1 MRISEL
7 NVNEY
12 QPYHHTYISTLGEI
26 DLMDGLMDGKENFI
40 SFVEAIPNDKLS
52 YAYAEGKWNVLEVLV
67 HVMDTERIFQ
77 YRALRFYRQD
87 PTPLPGFDQDIYVP
101 FSDALQRTKKEIINE
116 YSCIRD
122 STISLF
128 NSFQESGLKRT
139 GTASGGKVGVAAI
152 GFIISGHQRH
162 HLNILQERYL

>member
-1 MRISEL
+1 MRITEL
-7 NVNEY
+7 RTDEY
-12 QPYHHTYISTLGEI
+12 QPYQAAYISTLGDI
-26 DLMDGLMDGKENFI
+26 ALMDGLMDGKDDFI
-40 SFVEAIPNDKLS
+40 SFVEAIPDEKLL

-67 HVMDTERIFQ
+67 HVLDTERIFQ

-101 FSDALQRTKKEIINE
+101 FSDAAQRTKKDIINE
-116 YSCIRD
+116 YRAVRD
-122 STISLF
+122 STLSLF
-128 NSFQESGLKRT
+128 QSFQESALRRT
-139 GTASGGKVGVAAI
+139 GTASGAKVSVAAI